1 MRAWMCALI
10 TASAALAHAADL
22 DALRERA
29 AEARHA
35 HDLAAA
41 EAVYNELK
49 TRVVQDDSE
58 EAKFALV
65 RAALTVC
72 EFERYAYATTKGHE
86 ARRALGD
93 KIDAIAADAHKV
105 LETLPEVSERYRI
118 TADLYATM
126 IRTQYHGKQY
136 AKDMDEAAAKALEL
150 GGENPDAYVTS
161 SKRQL
166 YAPEKRGGDVE
177 AALEKLNKAIALDP
191 QHEQALILR
200 GIAHEKL
207 LDLAGARADWNK
219 VLEINPNSR
228 AARENLDRLDRG
240 EALDF

>member
-1 MRAWMCALI
+1 MRYFLCALSVVLLG
-10 TASAALAHAADL
+10 TAHADDL
-22 DALRERA
+22 ATLRERA
-29 AEARHA
+29 EHARHA

-41 EAVYNELK
+41 ESAYAELK
-49 TRVVQDDSE
+49 AHAEAHPSE
-58 EAKFALV
+58 DASFAMV

-93 KIDAIAADAHKV
+93 KIDAIASSGHKV
-105 LETLPEVSERYRI
+105 LETLPDVSEKFRLK
-118 TADLYATM
+118 ADLYATM

-136 AKDMDEAAAKALEL
+136 AKVMDEASAKALEL

-177 AALEKLNKAIALDP
+177 AAIEKLNKAIELSP
-191 QHEQALILR
+191 RHEQALILR

-207 LDLAGARADWNK
+207 QDLAAARADWNT

-228 AARENLDRLDRG
+228 AARENLARLDRG
-240 EALDF
+240 EPLDF

>member
-1 MRAWMCALI
+1 MRFILCALAAI
-10 TASAALAHAADL
+10 FSAMASADDLAD
-22 DALRERA
+22 LRERA
-29 AEARHA
+29 DAARHA
-35 HDLAAA
+35 HDITAA
-41 EAVYNELK
+41 EAARDALK
-49 TRVVQDDSE
+49 AHVEATPSE
-58 EAKFALV
+58 EAAFALV
-65 RAALTVC
+65 RATLTVC

-93 KIDAIAADAHKV
+93 KIDALAAEGHKI
-105 LETLPEVSERYRI
+105 LETLPDVSEKYRL

-136 AKDMDEAAAKALEL
+136 AKAMDEASAKALEL

-177 AALEKLNKAIALDP
+177 AAIEKLNKAIELSP
-191 QHEQALILR
+191 RHEQALILR

-207 LDLAGARADWNK
+207 QDLAAARADWNT

-228 AARENLDRLDRG
+228 AAKENLARLDRG
-240 EALDF
+240 EPLDF